1 MQKIRKIWIIIIIGL
16 FGYCFADEPEE
27 QSDFLISLERIG
39 ITAEDFGKQSKVS
52 RYDVARILNTL
63 DCEDCLNESPWMQ
76 NYYTWGYWTNFL
88 QNPDHYFNDISYLGG
103 IWNKRSYYYCVA
115 YVGDEERSYMRWYPS
130 SSTVFQ
136 GSFQGENNTT
146 KAELFQMILN
156 IIQENLWKNYNPR
169 RNEITQ
175 RYNNLN
181 HGDYAYRTLSEDS
194 KAIYENTNQRIGI
207 SNAKEFQAY
216 LSYCMFNLKD
226 CGFNEISKIKQ
237 GAWPISELNVL
248 IREGILDTNDLENI
262 YANVNG
268 QEILRIFNRVFKK
281 YRTCEFNLDYDCDG
295 IINSKDNCAYT
306 YNPSQKDFDNDGKGN
321 VCDDDINNDGKKNPI
336 GIVDDEDNIVITKIP
351 PNFEGKESLFS
362 WNKDNTNNM
371 IFLLQIKDITDT
383 MPHYVKF
390 HIETNQKLR
399 NVHWN
404 FGDGETKDK
413 NTLEETHTYPENKK
427 YRVEIIGTTTEG
439 KMLKASTEFHLWT
452 PENQKYTL
460 NLKTTSKGNQ
470 TFLFTPLYNGDF
482 DTVKWIFDF
491 DEKNAQTKKIT
502 ESFQYTFKEEGKHSI
517 QIIGYKKNEK
527 KAECSKSLIIGTQNT
542 FSSVI
547 INGTSLPEETSF
559 TTNFYGTTKNIV
571 KVIRDRWDGTTTT
584 TETLDKTTTHKYT
597 TRGKKIIKQTIIF
610 NNGEQITNT
619 ITLYIDNPYVN
630 QNNAIN
636 ITASGGTEIF
646 KGDNPITTNISS
658 SGDNTQQQSEYE
670 CFKLENTGLINKDTK
685 NTEHNKTE
693 NDLCNKYY
701 TNGEI
706 KNFHCDMDKDGIPD
720 ICDDDIDGDGKPN
733 LLGIILFEKADCSY
747 DHENIHFPGDTE
759 NENNKDKTNNETN
772 RKNNKEGNNGNNT
785 NNNDNN
791 NNNTNQNWNNSNQR
805 NINLNTFL
813 SNFWVCSLDNCS
825 FIANPNQ
832 EDLNHNGIGD
842 ICEAF
847 MDREALAN
855 NNNTNNGWWNNTWEN
870 GNNENGGNNG
880 NNGGNNNEWE
890 NNNGNNWNN
899 GWENGNT
906 NNWGDNGNNEGN
918 NNEWENN
925 IIFYTETDSDGD
937 GVNDSEDQCPNIPWN
952 KNTTWC
958 PFELGRKRICEH
970 NPEQKCWNG
979 IIEEWETCD
988 TCPDDVGWCILEQN
1002 CNACPCHYAD
1012 YASDLK
1018 SDDMIKALLR
1028 DKTNILKY
1036 TESQRYP
1043 FEELLKK

>member
-194 KAIYENTNQRIGI
+194 KAIYQNTNQRIGI

-351 PNFEGKESLFS
+351 PNFEGKESLFA

-427 YRVEIIGTTTEG
+427 YSVEIIGTTTEG

-502 ESFQYTFKEEGKHSI
+502 ESFQYAFKEEWKHSI

-527 KAECSKSLIIGTQNT
+527 KAECSKSLIIGPQNT

-597 TRGKKIIKQTIIF
+597 TWGKKIIKQTIIF

-636 ITASGGTEIF
+636 ITTNGEPEII
-646 KGDNPITTNISS
+646 KGENPTTTNTSS
-658 SGDNTQQQSEYE
+658 TENETQEQAGYE
-670 CFKLENTGLINKDTK
+670 CFKIKVTGIIKEKPKTPQPGKDI
-685 NTEHNKTE
+685 
-693 NDLCNKYY
+693 CNRYY
-701 TNGEI
+701 TNGKIE
-706 KNFHCDMDKDGIPD
+706 NFHCDMDKDGIPD
-720 ICDDDIDGDGKPN
+720 ICDEDIDGDGQPN
-733 LLGIILFEKADCSY
+733 LLGLILWEKADCSY
-747 DHENIHFPGDTE
+747 N
-759 NENNKDKTNNETN
+759 
-772 RKNNKEGNNGNNT
+772 
-785 NNNDNN
+785 
-791 NNNTNQNWNNSNQR
+791 
-805 NINLNTFL
+805 
-813 SNFWVCSLDNCS
+813 
-825 FIANPNQ
+825 
-832 EDLNHNGIGD
+832 
-842 ICEAF
+842 
-847 MDREALAN
+847 
-855 NNNTNNGWWNNTWEN
+855 
-870 GNNENGGNNG
+870 
-880 NNGGNNNEWE
+880 
-890 NNNGNNWNN
+890 
-899 GWENGNT
+899 
-906 NNWGDNGNNEGN
+906 
-918 NNEWENN
+918 
-925 IIFYTETDSDGD
+925 Y
-937 GVNDSEDQCPNIPWN
+937 
-952 KNTTWC
+952 
-958 PFELGRKRICEH
+958 
-970 NPEQKCWNG
+970 
-979 IIEEWETCD
+979 
-988 TCPDDVGWCILEQN
+988 
-1002 CNACPCHYAD
+1002 
-1012 YASDLK
+1012 
-1018 SDDMIKALLR
+1018 
-1028 DKTNILKY
+1028 
-1036 TESQRYP
+1036 
-1043 FEELLKK
+1043 